1 MTQHTHSK
9 SSRFTVWLFVATSVV
24 LVAACTKERAPAAAV
39 AWPDTVA
46 AEWVALSIFGAPVLL
61 GSRVTVQ
68 TSPTGIGGYSGCNW
82 YGMRRDTAA
91 RGVEMTARACMRPA
105 GVMEQEQRLVS
116 ALTKGATAVRSGD
129 TLNVRDSAGGSVL
142 TLLRRRPTGSDVSQL
157 GGTAWRL
164 ERSTIASLDTTM
176 TIRFARDSVSG
187 HGGCRDFV
195 GTYGGEGDR
204 LHFSSIAMVQ
214 MDCAP
219 DARRRAEET
228 LTTALSETSHFSV
241 SPGRLV
247 LTTWGGDTLYYAA
260 APSGAK

>member
-1 MTQHTHSK
+1 LHHRTFWFLQVKTQHKRLLVVTAL
-9 SSRFTVWLFVATSVV
+9 LFAH
-24 LVAACTKERAPAAAV
+24 ACTSEPPPQVAE
-39 AWPDTVA
+39 AWPDTA
-46 AEWVALSIFGAPVLL
+46 TAEWVALAIFDAPVIAET
-61 GSRVTVQ
+61 RVTVQ

-82 YGMRRDTAA
+82 YGMRRDSS
-91 RGVEMTARACMRPA
+91 RGVEMTARACTRPA

-129 TLNVRDSAGGSVL
+129 TLTVRDTAGASIL
-142 TLLRRRPTGSDVSQL
+142 TLLLRRPTGSNVSQL
-157 GGTAWRL
+157 PGTAWRL
-164 ERSTIASLDTTM
+164 QHATIATLDTTM
-176 TIRFARDSVSG
+176 TLRFGQDSVSG

-228 LTTALSETSHFSV
+228 LTTALSETSHFTV
-241 SPGRLV
+241 SAQQLV
-247 LTTWGGDTLYYAA
+247 LTTWGGDTLRYSATA
-260 APSGAK
+260 RQR